1 MCIKDL
7 LLSTKS
13 AAMANTYGR
22 MKITTSANL
31 LTDSRKVPGS
41 GKITAPMMSIK
52 ASTTTTEETEKV
64 STDGA
69 METFTMDNSETIL
82 EKALVKWFGPQD
94 KYIRVPG
101 KTVFKMALPHCTYS
115 MVTTRY
121 LSESQSLSMESK
133 WKRAKI
139 SNL

>member
-1 MCIKDL
+1 MGMCIKDL

-31 LTDSRKVPGS
+31 STDSRKVPGS

-69 METFTMDNSETIL
+69 MATFTMDNSETIF
-82 EKALVKWFGPQD
+82 EKALVK
-94 KYIRVPG
+94 
-101 KTVFKMALPHCTYS
+101 
-115 MVTTRY
+115 
-121 LSESQSLSMESK
+121 
-133 WKRAKI
+133 
-139 SNL
+139 